1 VHVDLA
7 ELGFA
12 RILAVY
18 LEIEVLTSF
27 PQPSTPKL
35 QGSGNADQVKAFRQR
50 MVIIMMYLRASMV
63 RSVPAGAAREAAL
76 RKIIGSMD
84 CKASVRA
91 NRLDLSSFPKTNI
104 EIARHIAPVLA
115 M

>member
-27 PQPSTPKL
+27 LQPSTPKL
-35 QGSGNADQVKAFRQR
+35 QGTGNSDQVKAFRQR
-50 MVIIMMYLRASMV
+50 MVIIMIVSKGIDGEKCSGRRSAQSGLEKNYRVNGLQSVGQSQQVRFAAFEERAWISH
-63 RSVPAGAAREAAL
+63 SQQWTSP
-76 RKIIGSMD
+76 
-84 CKASVRA
+84 
-91 NRLDLSSFPKTNI
+91 RL
-104 EIARHIAPVLA
+104 
-115 M
+115 